1 MFSRNNGTKDED
13 DDTIG
18 SLFSRQCRS
27 HYHPADQKAVR
38 KRRGAEEKDAEA
50 GTPEEFMVGHAVG
63 AINIPTCSKLDQD
76 DCEVQ
81 TPDPGIGR
89 AEESKPISI
98 NVLNIQGHTFI
109 SFLYHIVLT
118 SPTHLHSTNTILSQ
132 FASQPSFPVRRLGEL
147 EERLIDRGLRLKDR
161 IGCKPDRVIGASGR
175 SQKEFGEL
183 IHEIKSL
190 RSPTDICI

>member
-76 DCEVQ
+76 RRSERTSGQLPGEYAGFGGGRAAHVQ
-81 TPDPGIGR
+81 SLPPDPQGVG
-89 AEESKPISI
+89 SKM
-98 NVLNIQGHTFI
+98 VL
-109 SFLYHIVLT
+109 
-118 SPTHLHSTNTILSQ
+118 SPPKLFHQMLQ
-132 FASQPSFPVRRLGEL
+132 
-147 EERLIDRGLRLKDR
+147 
-161 IGCKPDRVIGASGR
+161 
-175 SQKEFGEL
+175 
-183 IHEIKSL
+183 
-190 RSPTDICI
+190 